1 MVQLKDFIVKSKL
14 GNTDENQKM
23 GNSSF
28 DTQDYVFLET
38 LDDVKNLEFKQRY
51 TDVTDYVA
59 MNDIALDKKAQGTG
73 KRRYAPR
80 WTRTA
85 ESGADVFISG
95 NLYEERENSPSCE
108 PHKWMVLNLRNDF
121 GICPALHLN
130 ISAVLSAQKAGNN
143 FKIEPVLDGNGKE
156 LYHTIEFGSYPQ
168 DKVKEDMAQ
177 KLEKLFQNK
186 KLTPT
191 GKSYQRFCTV
201 DEKYKRSP
209 EFEFEGK
216 KYARVS
222 VAELDDDSLEYKS
235 YTMWVKVQPIKWVI
249 KNWNEL
255 PKELN
260 PSGIGTA
267 KTIFIRTEKVLLTG
281 FCFFPM
287 CNGAEKTMWQNSP
300 IRAYLNGYDLYEELN
315 NGNGNVNY
323 KADRN
328 FDFKNNN
335 FLNEAF
341 NQKVLVDLPSTQS
354 EQDCSNTDK
363 SKRPLSPAEIARNEL
378 IKKALERRKQAQQSN
393 SNSEDNEN
401 IL

>member
-1 MVQLKDFIVKSKL
+1 MVLLKDFIVKSNL
-14 GNTDENQKM
+14 ENTDENQKM
-23 GNSSF
+23 GNSAF

-38 LDDVKNLEFKQRY
+38 LDDVKNLSFKQRY

-85 ESGADVFISG
+85 ESGAEVFISG
-95 NLYEERENSPSCE
+95 HLFEERENSPSCE

-143 FKIEPVLDGNGKE
+143 FKIEPVLDRNGKE

-177 KLEKLFQNK
+177 KLEKMFQSQ

-191 GKSYQRFCTV
+191 GKSYLRFCTV
-201 DEKYKRSP
+201 DEKYKQSP

-216 KYARVS
+216 KYARVN

-235 YTMWVKVQPIKWVI
+235 YIMWVEVKPLKWVI
-249 KNWNEL
+249 KNWDEL
-255 PKELN
+255 PQQLN
-260 PSGIGTA
+260 PNSNGTA
-267 KTIFIRTEKVLLTG
+267 KTIFVRTEKVIITG

-300 IRAYLNGYDLYEELN
+300 IRAFLNDYDIYEELN
-315 NGNGNVNY
+315 NRNGNAYY
-323 KADRN
+323 KTEKN
-328 FDFKNNN
+328 FNFKNNG
-335 FLNEAF
+335 FLNEVF
-341 NQKVLVDLPSTQS
+341 NEGINIDFLG
-354 EQDCSNTDK
+354 EDK
-363 SKRPLSPAEIARNEL
+363 QFEKIERTLSPAEIARNEL

-401 IL
+401 TF